1 MTIKHYIFII
11 LLFCTGSLLA
21 QDVRFTASVSKSQVG
36 TGEQFEV
43 TFSLNSNGDRF
54 NPPNFSGFEVL
65 SGPNESTSMT
75 SINGN
80 MSSSVS
86 VSYVL
91 VATRE
96 GTFTIG
102 PASAVVNGKQLTTN
116 PIKIKVVKGQPVQQ
130 NSAQAQGG
138 QDNDIAPAASGDL
151 SKDLFIK
158 ASVDKTNV
166 YLGEQINVSYK
177 LYTRV
182 ALVANNLDKAPEL
195 NGFWSQDV
203 KSDQQNVAW
212 KEEIYKGARYK
223 VAEIKQTILFPERSG
238 NLTIDPLAMT
248 FVARQAMPARDIME
262 QMFGGA
268 YKDVKVKLQSTPV
281 TIHVKPLP
289 EAGKPAGF
297 TGAVG
302 SFTVDASVDKKELK
316 ANEALNYK
324 LKITGSG
331 NIKLLKEVN
340 INPPTDFEKYDPKV
354 TDTIS
359 ETTRGVSGSRILTYL
374 LIPRHQGN
382 YTIEPVLFSYFNPA
396 TNRYVTL
403 STKAF
408 PIKVNKGIDGGNV
421 TSFAPSDRQDVKLLN
436 KDIRYIKTSAPDLYR
451 DGEMFYGSAGFYFLL
466 LLGPLLFL
474 GAYIYRKKDEENNA
488 DIVKVKS
495 RRANKLAARHM
506 ANAQTQLADGNTQAF
521 YEAVS
526 RGMYGY
532 LSDKLNIPAANLN
545 QENIAAELK
554 SRSVDDGLVN
564 KLINTL
570 ELCEM
575 ARFAPV
581 SGVSQQEV
589 FDGAKSMIN
598 DIETK
603 I

>member
-223 VAEIKQTILFPERSG
+223 VAEIKQTIL
-238 NLTIDPLAMT
+238 
-248 FVARQAMPARDIME
+248 
-262 QMFGGA
+262 
-268 YKDVKVKLQSTPV
+268 
-281 TIHVKPLP
+281 
-289 EAGKPAGF
+289 
-297 TGAVG
+297 
-302 SFTVDASVDKKELK
+302 
-316 ANEALNYK
+316 
-324 LKITGSG
+324 
-331 NIKLLKEVN
+331 
-340 INPPTDFEKYDPKV
+340 
-354 TDTIS
+354 
-359 ETTRGVSGSRILTYL
+359 
-374 LIPRHQGN
+374 
-382 YTIEPVLFSYFNPA
+382 
-396 TNRYVTL
+396 
-403 STKAF
+403 
-408 PIKVNKGIDGGNV
+408 
-421 TSFAPSDRQDVKLLN
+421 
-436 KDIRYIKTSAPDLYR
+436 
-451 DGEMFYGSAGFYFLL
+451 
-466 LLGPLLFL
+466 
-474 GAYIYRKKDEENNA
+474 
-488 DIVKVKS
+488 
-495 RRANKLAARHM
+495 
-506 ANAQTQLADGNTQAF
+506 
-521 YEAVS
+521 
-526 RGMYGY
+526 
-532 LSDKLNIPAANLN
+532 
-545 QENIAAELK
+545 
-554 SRSVDDGLVN
+554 SRSVRA
-564 KLINTL
+564 I
-570 ELCEM
+570 
-575 ARFAPV
+575 
-581 SGVSQQEV
+581 
-589 FDGAKSMIN
+589 
-598 DIETK
+598 
-603 I
+603 